1 VSVTS
6 EVAMTTEFGCAYC
19 YGDDAQ
25 AVSVYYDN
33 GGLETERLIVDDPHF
48 LVSLPRCR
56 RCAQGF
62 VSIFTEFVDWEGG
75 DDAQY
80 RDVVPVTPAETA
92 IVVEQGED
100 VDLRYLGS
108 LGEGRR
114 RLSTDWPTGD
124 QKADRMEGRHVLGEQ
139 GH

>member
-1 VSVTS
+1 
-6 EVAMTTEFGCAYC
+6 
-19 YGDDAQ
+19 
-25 AVSVYYDN
+25 VSVYYDN

-56 RCAQGF
+56 GCGQGF

-75 DDAQY
+75 DDAQH

-114 RLSTDWPTGD
+114 RLSTDRPTGD
-124 QKADRMEGRHVLGEQ
+124 HKRTGWKVGRFWVEQ
-139 GH
+139 GD